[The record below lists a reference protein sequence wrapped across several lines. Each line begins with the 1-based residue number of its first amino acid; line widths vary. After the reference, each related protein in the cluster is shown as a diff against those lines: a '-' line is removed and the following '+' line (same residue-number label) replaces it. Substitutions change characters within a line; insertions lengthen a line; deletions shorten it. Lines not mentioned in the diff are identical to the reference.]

1 MVGGILAFL
10 VFNWHPAKIFMGD
23 TGSLSVGFSL
33 TVLVILFVDKTGL
46 MAPWEG
52 LKLNAPFSAGLAFLI
67 VPVYDTVRIFIKRT
81 MNGKSPLKPD
91 KSHVHHFLIR
101 MGLQHDQVS
110 LVLVFVKLGFISI
123 VFFGYSLS
131 DHVLLPTLAIIATIL
146 GIWMD
151 RNTLKKVKAN
161 CKNSPSISGKNTS
174 RTKRKQ
180 SKRKPSIAKNIF
192 SNNEINMN

>member
-1 MVGGILAFL
+1 
-10 VFNWHPAKIFMGD
+10 MGD

-81 MNGKSPLKPD
+81 MNGRSPLKPD

-101 MGLQHDQVS
+101 MGLHHDQVS
-110 LVLVFVKLGFISI
+110 LVLVVVKLSFISI

-131 DHVLLPTLAIIATIL
+131 DHILLPTIAIIATVL

-151 RNTLKKVKAN
+151 RKTLEKVKIN
-161 CKNSPSISGKNTS
+161 CKNSPSVSGKNAD
-174 RTKRKQ
+174 RVKRRQ
-180 SKRKPSIAKNIF
+180 NKRKPSIAKNMF
-192 SNNEINMN
+192 SNNKINMN